1 MEDEPRPKVDF
12 VDKHHN
18 CDKEFEEYSDYDC
31 DLGPWTWVTWKESVA
46 VEFCCKGSLAR

>member
-31 DLGPWTWVTWKESVA
+31 DLGPRKRKVLLLNLA
-46 VEFCCKGSLAR
+46 VKGPWHVK